1 MRANENFLQL
11 QQELAS
17 IEDKIAYSRQFY
29 TDSILVYNNSVEV
42 FPGVI
47 FARMFGKTQK
57 EQFNIPAEEKAV
69 PKVEF

>member
-1 MRANENFLQL
+1 
-11 QQELAS
+11 
-17 IEDKIAYSRQFY
+17 
-29 TDSILVYNNSVEV
+29 VYNNSVEV